1 MQPFGILL
9 NVNFR
14 TQAGEAV
21 VDQEDKMGVSPW
33 KEPEVEKKQKPE
45 HEPALEFVEEK
56 ESKGRKQK
64 ALKKIEMG
72 NAGYKP
78 SIHYQEL
85 LTAI

>member
-1 MQPFGILL
+1 MVMQPFGILL

-45 HEPALEFVEEK
+45 HEPELEFVEEK
-56 ESKGRKQK
+56 ES
-64 ALKKIEMG
+64 L
-72 NAGYKP
+72 
-78 SIHYQEL
+78 YQEL